1 MSYPQ
6 SPPQYSRRPKLS
18 GVAELSKFRCEIYLN
33 ERYSTN
39 KVSLLDGYST
49 MRNGENVHTEAVDIV
64 DCLTSFA
71 RRLVANGYFQ
81 YEVQGTMR
89 VFRATAINFFQ
100 QTPHHTKKT
109 EHPMVLQLTPLEA
122 ITYGYYSTEPVLNA
136 RLDELSEVIRTGDI
150 TSLKRRNYGR
160 QHDERKDFTFK
171 GRTYPDLAAHCKDLL
186 EVKKY
191 DRSRVLAFFRVMK
204 AQYFPNYEAMMTAI
218 QNDNLRSDI
227 GYPEQ
232 VPHIIN
238 DLTRKFTSK

>member
-6 SPPQYSRRPKLS
+6 TAPKYSTRPKLT
-18 GVAELSKFRCEIYLN
+18 GVPELSKFRCEIYLN

-49 MRNGENVHTEAVDIV
+49 MRQGENIHTEAVDIV

-89 VFRATAINFFQ
+89 VYRATAINFFQ

-109 EHPMVLQLTPLEA
+109 EHVLVMQMTPHEA
-122 ITYGYYSTEPVLNA
+122 IMYGYYSAEPIITA
-136 RLDELSEVIRTGDI
+136 RINELYEVIRTD
-150 TSLKRRNYGR
+150 LKRRNYGR

-171 GRTYPDLAAHCKDLL
+171 GKTYDDLTRHCKELT

-191 DRSRVLAFFRVMK
+191 DRARVVAFWRTMK
-204 AQYFPNYEAMMTAI
+204 NQYFPNYEATMTTI
-218 QNDNLRSDI
+218 QNDNLRSDV

-232 VPHIIN
+232 VTHIVH
-238 DLTRKFTSK
+238 DLTRKFSAK